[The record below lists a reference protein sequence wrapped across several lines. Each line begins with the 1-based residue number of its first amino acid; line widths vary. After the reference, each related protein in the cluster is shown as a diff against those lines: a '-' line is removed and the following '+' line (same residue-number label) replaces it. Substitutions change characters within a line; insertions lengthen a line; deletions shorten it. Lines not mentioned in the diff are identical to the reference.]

1 MDLPKPIEKLRVN
14 HLTVEVYKNREELG
28 KAAAAFTASLIR
40 KLLAEKQEINMV
52 FAAAPSQNEFL
63 DALVDISDIEWCRIR
78 AFHLDEYIG
87 LPHKAPQR
95 FARYLHNRIFGR
107 VPFMEVHYLDPGEGE
122 APEEICAR
130 YRRLLDRY
138 PLDIAC
144 IGIGENGHIAFNDP
158 PVADF
163 QDPCKVKVVRLDEAC
178 RKQQV
183 HDGCFSTLSQVPTHA
198 ITLTIPAIMAARAVV
213 CVVPGE
219 RKRKA
224 VYQAL
229 RGEISTTCPA
239 SILRAHPQ
247 ATMFLDR
254 ESAYLLLRERDAG
267 V

>member
-1 MDLPKPIEKLRVN
+1 MDLDPKPVKELRVKN
-14 HLTVEVYKNREELG
+14 LMVKVYENREELG
-28 KAAAAFTASLIR
+28 KAAAALTASLIR
-40 KLLAEKQEINMV
+40 KLLAEKQEISMV

-63 DALVDISDIEWCRIR
+63 AALAEMPNVEWNRIR
-78 AFHLDEYIG
+78 AFHLDEYLG
-87 LPHKAPQR
+87 LPSEAPQR
-95 FARYLHNRIFGR
+95 FSRYLQKHIFGR
-107 VPFMEVHYLDPGEGE
+107 VPFMEVHYIDPGRGE

-144 IGIGENGHIAFNDP
+144 IGVGENGHIAFNDP

-183 HDGCFSTLSQVPTHA
+183 NDGCFSTLGQVPTHA
-198 ITLTIPAIMAARAVV
+198 ITLTIPAVMAAQAVV

-239 SILRAHPQ
+239 SILRTHPQ
-247 ATMFLDR
+247 ARMFLDR
-254 ESAYLLLRERDAG
+254 ESASLLLKEG
-267 V
+267 C

>member
-1 MDLPKPIEKLRVN
+1 MDLDPKPVKELRVN
-14 HLTVEVYKNREELG
+14 NLTVEVHESREELG

-40 KLLAEKQEINMV
+40 KLLAENQEISMV

-63 DALVDISDIEWCRIR
+63 TALAEMPNVEWNRIR
-78 AFHLDEYIG
+78 AFHLDEYLG
-87 LPHKAPQR
+87 LPSEAPQR
-95 FARYLHNRIFGR
+95 FSRYLQKHIFGR
-107 VPFMEVHYLDPGEGE
+107 VPFMEVHYIDPGREE
-122 APEEICAR
+122 APEGICAR

-183 HDGCFSTLSQVPTHA
+183 NDGCFSTLGQVPTHA
-198 ITLTIPAIMAARAVV
+198 ITLTIPAVMAAQAVV

-239 SILRAHPQ
+239 SILRTHPQ
-247 ATMFLDR
+247 ARMFLDR
-254 ESAYLLLRERDAG
+254 ESASLLLKEG
-267 V
+267 C

>member
-1 MDLPKPIEKLRVN
+1 MDLDPKPVKELRVN
-14 HLTVEVYKNREELG
+14 NLTVEVHESREELG
-28 KAAAAFTASLIR
+28 KVAAALTASLIR
-40 KLLAEKQEINMV
+40 KLLAEKQEISMV

-63 DALVDISDIEWCRIR
+63 AALAEMPNVEWNRIR
-78 AFHLDEYIG
+78 AFHLDEYLD
-87 LPHKAPQR
+87 LPSEAPQR
-95 FARYLHNRIFGR
+95 FSRYLQKHIFGR
-107 VPFMEVHYLDPGEGE
+107 VPFMEVHYIDPGRGE

-138 PLDIAC
+138 PLGIAC

-183 HDGCFSTLSQVPTHA
+183 NDGCFSTLGQVPTHA
-198 ITLTIPAIMAARAVV
+198 ITLTIPAVMAAQAVV

-239 SILRAHPQ
+239 SILRTHPQ
-247 ATMFLDR
+247 ARMFLDR
-254 ESAYLLLRERDAG
+254 ESASLLLKEG
-267 V
+267 C

>member
-1 MDLPKPIEKLRVN
+1 MGVDPKPVKKLRVN
-14 HLTVEVYKNREELG
+14 NLMVEMYESREELG
-28 KAAAAFTASLIR
+28 EAAAAFTVRLIQR
-40 KLLAEKQEINMV
+40 LLAEKQEINMV

-63 DALVDISDIEWCRIR
+63 AALAEMPNVEWNRIR
-78 AFHLDEYIG
+78 AFHLDEYLG
-87 LPHKAPQR
+87 LPSEAPQR
-95 FARYLHNRIFGR
+95 FSRYLQKHIFGR
-107 VPFMEVHYLDPGEGE
+107 VPFMEVHYIDPGRGE

-183 HDGCFSTLSQVPTHA
+183 NDGCFSTLGQVPTHA
-198 ITLTIPAIMAARAVV
+198 ITLTIPAVMAAQAVV

-239 SILRAHPQ
+239 SILRTHPQ
-247 ATMFLDR
+247 ARMFLDR
-254 ESAYLLLRERDAG
+254 ESACLLLKEG
-267 V
+267 C

>member
-1 MDLPKPIEKLRVN
+1 MDLDPKPVKELRVKN
-14 HLTVEVYKNREELG
+14 LMVKVYENREELG

-40 KLLAEKQEINMV
+40 KLLAEKQEISMV

-63 DALVDISDIEWCRIR
+63 AALAEMPNVEWNRIR
-78 AFHLDEYIG
+78 AFHLDEYLG
-87 LPHKAPQR
+87 LPSEAPQR
-95 FARYLHNRIFGR
+95 FSRYLQKHIFGR
-107 VPFMEVHYLDPGEGE
+107 VPFMEVHYIDPGRGE

-183 HDGCFSTLSQVPTHA
+183 NDGCFSTLGQVPTHA
-198 ITLTIPAIMAARAVV
+198 ITLTIPTVMAAQAVV

-239 SILRAHPQ
+239 SILRTHPQ
-247 ATMFLDR
+247 ARMFLDR
-254 ESAYLLLRERDAG
+254 ESASLLLKEG
-267 V
+267 C

>member
-1 MDLPKPIEKLRVN
+1 MDLDPKPVKELRVN
-14 HLTVEVYKNREELG
+14 NLTVEVHESREELG
-28 KAAAAFTASLIR
+28 KVAAALTASLIR
-40 KLLAEKQEINMV
+40 KLLAEKQEISMV

-63 DALVDISDIEWCRIR
+63 AALAEMPNVEWNRIR
-78 AFHLDEYIG
+78 AFHLDEYLD
-87 LPHKAPQR
+87 LPSEAPQR
-95 FARYLHNRIFGR
+95 FSRYLQKHIFGL
-107 VPFMEVHYLDPGEGE
+107 VPFMEVHYIDPGRGE

-138 PLDIAC
+138 PLGIAC

-183 HDGCFSTLSQVPTHA
+183 NDGCFSTLGQVPTHA
-198 ITLTIPAIMAARAVV
+198 ITLTIPAVMAAQAVV

-239 SILRAHPQ
+239 SILRTHPQ
-247 ATMFLDR
+247 ARMFLDR
-254 ESAYLLLRERDAG
+254 ESASLLLKEG
-267 V
+267 C

>member
-1 MDLPKPIEKLRVN
+1 MDLDPKPVKELRVN
-14 HLTVEVYKNREELG
+14 NLTVEVHESREELG
-28 KAAAAFTASLIR
+28 KVAAALTASLIR
-40 KLLAEKQEINMV
+40 KLLAEKQEISMV

-63 DALVDISDIEWCRIR
+63 AALAEMPNVEWNRIR
-78 AFHLDEYIG
+78 AFHLDEYLG
-87 LPHKAPQR
+87 LPSEAPQR
-95 FARYLHNRIFGR
+95 FSRYLQKHIFGR
-107 VPFMEVHYLDPGEGE
+107 VPFMEVHYIDPGRGE

-138 PLDIAC
+138 PLGIAC

-183 HDGCFSTLSQVPTHA
+183 NDGCFSTLGQVPTHA
-198 ITLTIPAIMAARAVV
+198 ITLTIPAVMAAQAVV

-239 SILRAHPQ
+239 SILRTHPQ
-247 ATMFLDR
+247 ARMFLDR
-254 ESAYLLLRERDAG
+254 ESASLLLKEG
-267 V
+267 C

>member
-1 MDLPKPIEKLRVN
+1 MDLDPKPVKELRVKN
-14 HLTVEVYKNREELG
+14 LMVKVYENREKLG

-40 KLLAEKQEINMV
+40 KLLAEKQEISMV

-63 DALVDISDIEWCRIR
+63 AALAEMPNVEWNRIR
-78 AFHLDEYIG
+78 AFHLDEYLD
-87 LPHKAPQR
+87 LPSEAPQR
-95 FARYLHNRIFGR
+95 FSRYLQKHIFGR
-107 VPFMEVHYLDPGEGE
+107 VPFMEVHYIDPGRGE

-138 PLDIAC
+138 PLGIAC

-183 HDGCFSTLSQVPTHA
+183 NDGCFSTLGQVPTHA
-198 ITLTIPAIMAARAVV
+198 ITLTIPAVMAAQAVV

-239 SILRAHPQ
+239 SILRTHPQ
-247 ATMFLDR
+247 ARMFLDR
-254 ESAYLLLRERDAG
+254 ESASLLLKEG
-267 V
+267 C

>member
-1 MDLPKPIEKLRVN
+1 MDLDPKPVKELRVN
-14 HLTVEVYKNREELG
+14 NLTVEVHESREELG
-28 KAAAAFTASLIR
+28 KVAAALTASLIR
-40 KLLAEKQEINMV
+40 KLLAEKQEISMV

-63 DALVDISDIEWCRIR
+63 AALAEMPNVEWNRIR
-78 AFHLDEYIG
+78 TFHLDEYLG
-87 LPHKAPQR
+87 LPSEAPQR
-95 FARYLHNRIFGR
+95 FSRYLQKHIFGR
-107 VPFMEVHYLDPGEGE
+107 VPFMEVHYIDPGRGE

-138 PLDIAC
+138 PLGIAC

-183 HDGCFSTLSQVPTHA
+183 NDGCFSTLGQVPTHA
-198 ITLTIPAIMAARAVV
+198 ITLTIPAVMAAQAVV

-239 SILRAHPQ
+239 SILRTHPQ
-247 ATMFLDR
+247 ARMFLDR
-254 ESAYLLLRERDAG
+254 ESASLLLKEG
-267 V
+267 C

>member
-1 MDLPKPIEKLRVN
+1 MDLDPKPVKELRVN
-14 HLTVEVYKNREELG
+14 NLTVEVHESREELG
-28 KAAAAFTASLIR
+28 KVAAALTASLIR
-40 KLLAEKQEINMV
+40 KLLAEKQEISMV

-63 DALVDISDIEWCRIR
+63 AALAEMPNVEWNRIR
-78 AFHLDEYIG
+78 AFHLDEYLA
-87 LPHKAPQR
+87 LPSEAPQR
-95 FARYLHNRIFGR
+95 FSRYLQKHIFGR
-107 VPFMEVHYLDPGEGE
+107 VPFMEVHYIDPGRGE

-138 PLDIAC
+138 PLGIAC

-183 HDGCFSTLSQVPTHA
+183 NDGCFSTLGQVPTHA
-198 ITLTIPAIMAARAVV
+198 ITLTIPAVMAAQAVV

-239 SILRAHPQ
+239 SILRTHPQ
-247 ATMFLDR
+247 ARMFLDR
-254 ESAYLLLRERDAG
+254 ESASLLLKEG
-267 V
+267 C

>member
-1 MDLPKPIEKLRVN
+1 MDLDPKPIKKLRVN
-14 HLTVEVYKNREELG
+14 NLTVEVYENRRELG
-28 KAAAAFTASLIR
+28 KVAAAFTASLVR
-40 KLLAEKQEINMV
+40 KLLTEKQEISMV

-63 DALVDISDIEWCRIR
+63 AALTEMPNVEWNRIR
-78 AFHLDEYIG
+78 AFHLDEYLG
-87 LPHKAPQR
+87 LPSEAPQR
-95 FARYLHNRIFGR
+95 FSRYLQKHIFGR
-107 VPFMEVHYLDPGEGE
+107 VPFMEVHYIDPGRGE

-138 PLDIAC
+138 PLGIAC

-183 HDGCFSTLSQVPTHA
+183 NDGCFSTLGQVPTHA
-198 ITLTIPAIMAARAVV
+198 ITLTIPAVMAAQAVV

-239 SILRAHPQ
+239 SILRTHPQ
-247 ATMFLDR
+247 ARMFLDR
-254 ESAYLLLRERDAG
+254 ESASLLLKEG
-267 V
+267 C